1 MITIQQ
7 ASSEE
12 ELQAA
17 RTLIRAYLDW
27 QRETYADFL
36 DIVERY
42 FATVE
47 AELAALPGPFAP
59 PHGRLLLAYVDGEAA
74 GMVTLQ
80 EKEQGV
86 CIMQR
91 MFVYPRFQGQGIG
104 RALANR
110 LVTEAHASGYEY
122 MWLDTA
128 PRQSAAHSL
137 YRSLG
142 FEPIAPYYE
151 IPADWPEELKKGVLF
166 MGLRL

>member
-12 ELQAA
+12 ELQEA

-27 QRETYADFL
+27 HRKTYADYL
-36 DIVERY
+36 DIIEKY
-42 FATVE
+42 FANVE
-47 AELAALPGPFAP
+47 SELAALPGPFAP
-59 PHGRLLLAYVDGEAA
+59 PGGRLLLAYVDGEAA
-74 GMVTLQ
+74 GVVTLQ
-80 EKEQGV
+80 EQEQGV

-91 MFVYPRFQGQGIG
+91 MFVYPHFQNQGVG

-110 LVTEAHASGYEY
+110 LITEARASGYQY
-122 MWLDTA
+122 MWLDTG
-128 PRQSAAHSL
+128 PRQLAAHSL

-142 FEPIAPYYE
+142 FEPIAPYFE
-151 IPADWPEELKKGVLF
+151 IPVDQPEEFKKGVLF

>member
-12 ELQAA
+12 ELQEA

-27 QRETYADFL
+27 HRKTYADFL
-36 DIVERY
+36 DIIERY

-47 AELAALPGPFAP
+47 SELAELPGPFAP
-59 PHGRLLLAYVDGEAA
+59 PRGRLLLAYVDGLAA
-74 GMVTLQ
+74 GVVALQ

-110 LVTEAHASGYEY
+110 LITEARASGYEY

-128 PRQSAAHSL
+128 PRQLAAHSL

-142 FEPIAPYYE
+142 FEPIVPYFE
-151 IPADWPEELKKGVLF
+151 IPVDWPEELRKGILF